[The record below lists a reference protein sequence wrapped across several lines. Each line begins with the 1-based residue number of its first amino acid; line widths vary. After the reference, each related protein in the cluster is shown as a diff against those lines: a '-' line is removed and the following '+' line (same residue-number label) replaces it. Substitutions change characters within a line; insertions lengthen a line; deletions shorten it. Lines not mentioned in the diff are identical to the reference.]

1 MMKILTNCVR
11 CKVCGDVIES
21 KTEHDFR
28 TCSCGVCSVDGGLEY
43 LRRVADGTESYVELS
58 VTEEI
63 TDTK

>member
-1 MMKILTNCVR
+1 MKILKNGVQ
-11 CKVCGDVIES
+11 CKVCGDVTES
-21 KTEHDFR
+21 KMVHDFR

-63 TDTK
+63 YDV